1 MWNWSEDKIRF
12 IFIRHG
18 ATNSNKEH
26 RYLGK
31 TDEALSDE
39 GRIELLKKKEEKKY
53 PELSFVFASPM
64 KRCLETAYLLCPK
77 ALVIKIS
84 EWEEM
89 DFGEFEGKNYLDLN
103 DDVRYQAWIDSNG
116 TLPFPNGESREV
128 FIRRCEKGLSKMH
141 EYLVQRSKQM
151 PDEIGIVVHGGTIMA
166 ILSSLC
172 EGEYFDYQ
180 VANGE
185 GYKCICSLT
194 ADGFENIELEKL

>member
-18 ATNSNKEH
+18 ATSSNKEH

-31 TDEALSDE
+31 TDESLSDE
-39 GRIELLKKKEEKKY
+39 GRAELLRKKAEKKY

-64 KRCLETAYLLCPK
+64 KRCLETAQLLYPETE
-77 ALVIKIS
+77 AITVS

-89 DFGEFEGKNYLDLN
+89 DFGEFEGKNYLDLK
-103 DDVRYQAWIDSNG
+103 DDARYQEWIDSNG
-116 TLPFPNGESREV
+116 TLPFPNGESREE
-128 FIRRCEKGLSKMH
+128 FIHRCEMGLWKMH
-141 EYLVQRSKQM
+141 KYLVQKEEQI
-151 PDEIGIVVHGGTIMA
+151 PGEIGIVVHGGTIMA

-172 EGEYFDYQ
+172 KGEYFNYQ

-185 GYKCICSLT
+185 GYRCICSLT
-194 ADGFENIELEKL
+194 EDGFEKIKIEKL